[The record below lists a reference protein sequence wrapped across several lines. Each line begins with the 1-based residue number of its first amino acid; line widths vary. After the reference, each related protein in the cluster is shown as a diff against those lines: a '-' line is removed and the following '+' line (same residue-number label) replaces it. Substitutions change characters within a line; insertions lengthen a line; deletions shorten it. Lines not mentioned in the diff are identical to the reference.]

1 MDKNFRVR
9 VIVGFSLFV
18 IAIVSLYTFDSL
30 PFRIFYG
37 LFALVSAIEL
47 GSFFKKR
54 GSFSLFILATIE
66 VAFLAY
72 STIFVAQTDVSRFWY
87 VILGVP
93 GYDIF
98 AYLFGKMLGGKIFKK
113 SRPFPYVSKNKTWEG
128 TILGISTS
136 LLIVTLLM
144 LSRHAFSTDW
154 IFLFCGPL
162 ALIGDLFESLLK
174 RKFGVKDSNEILIK
188 KPFFEKLEAVVGG
201 SEGHGGFLDR
211 IDSTAFACTVLLIII
226 SAI

>member
-1 MDKNFRVR
+1 MDKNFRIR
-9 VIVGFSLFV
+9 VIVGFTLFV

-54 GSFSLFILATIE
+54 RSFSLFILATIE

-144 LSRHAFSTDW
+144 LSRHAFNTDW

>member
-54 GSFSLFILATIE
+54 SSFSLFILATIE

-144 LSRHAFSTDW
+144 LSRHSFSTDW

>member
-54 GSFSLFILATIE
+54 RSFSLFILATIE

-98 AYLFGKMLGGKIFKK
+98 AYLFGKTLGGKIFKK

>member
-1 MDKNFRVR
+1 MDKNFRIR
-9 VIVGFSLFV
+9 VIVGFSLFA

-54 GSFSLFILATIE
+54 RSFSLFILATIE

>member
-54 GSFSLFILATIE
+54 RSFSLFILATIE

>member
-9 VIVGFSLFV
+9 VIVGFSLFA

-54 GSFSLFILATIE
+54 RSFSLFILATIE

-98 AYLFGKMLGGKIFKK
+98 AYLFGKTLGGKIFKK